1 MLNNSKF
8 NIQNLTLSMDGI
20 KTMYEWYL
28 KDKEY
33 VS

>member
-1 MLNNSKF
+1 MLSNSKL

-28 KDKEY
+28 NN
-33 VS
+33 